1 MIKKENKKLVIDLGL
16 GLVLSIVMPL
26 SGALLSG
33 HFTWE
38 SFLQGFV
45 VAFVAGYTVIEL
57 TPVLRWSD
65 EWTKGIGNRAF
76 RYIAKNM
83 IIAVL
88 TGLLIGSISVFVE
101 RGFAAFPGFFFRL
114 PIMAVVVF
122 VTFSIWP
129 PILFAL
135 VDRFSEE

>member
-1 MIKKENKKLVIDLGL
+1 MITLGL

-65 EWTKGIGNRAF
+65 EWTKGIGDSAF

-88 TGLLIGSISVFVE
+88 TVLLIGGISVFVE
-101 RGFAAFPGFFFRL
+101 RGFVAFPGFFFRL

-129 PILFAL
+129 PILFDL
-135 VDRFSEE
+135 VDRFSEK